1 VLLADSGPSGRE
13 VFEILA
19 RENADMLSA
28 YLRSL
33 LGSDAALDDLFQE
46 ALVVAW
52 RRLSD
57 YDRQRPFGPWLRGI
71 ARHLVME
78 HHRQGRVRAAAMD
91 DAVLEALD
99 SRFDRFATSG
109 EGFRQRADQLLT
121 CLSRLPAAMRE
132 AIELVYA
139 RGLMLKQIALAVG
152 AAEETVKKRV
162 QRARAALAECLSEG
176 VPVAEADAG
185 DIDRA
190 GEVSQ

>member
-1 VLLADSGPSGRE
+1 VLLPDSGPSGRE

-52 RRLSD
+52 RRLPE

-78 HHRQGRVRAAAMD
+78 HHRKGRVRAATID

-99 SRFDRFATSG
+99 SRFEGFARSG
-109 EGFRQRADQLLT
+109 EGFRQRTEQLLG
-121 CLSRLPAAMRE
+121 CLGRLPEAMRE
-132 AIELVYA
+132 AVELVYA

-152 AAEETVKKRV
+152 AAEETIKKRV
-162 QRARAALAECLSEG
+162 QRARAALAECLHEGAAGGGQVEG
-176 VPVAEADAG
+176 VE
-185 DIDRA
+185 RL
-190 GEVSQ
+190 GEVPQ